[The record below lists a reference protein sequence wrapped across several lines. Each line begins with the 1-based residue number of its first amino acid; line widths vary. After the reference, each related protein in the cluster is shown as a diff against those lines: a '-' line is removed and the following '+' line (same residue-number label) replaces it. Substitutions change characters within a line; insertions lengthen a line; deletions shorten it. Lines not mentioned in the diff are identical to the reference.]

1 MSGDMSKALAFL
13 RTRIG
18 FAKPLTIEKI
28 RLRTWIVFTDGA
40 CESGVGSVG
49 GVLVSPEGDIR
60 NHFGEEVPGNIMSRL
75 FETSQNPIYELEVMP
90 VLLASQIWMQELQ
103 SCQVVFY
110 MDNEAARTA
119 YIKAQG
125 ATDAAEA
132 MVRDYANLEL
142 RMQLSTWF
150 ARVPTHSNLSDGPSR
165 LDFALVEVNGSRL
178 SKVDWSAVRLV

>member
-1 MSGDMSKALAFL
+1 
-13 RTRIG
+13 
-18 FAKPLTIEKI
+18 
-28 RLRTWIVFTDGA
+28 
-40 CESGVGSVG
+40 
-49 GVLVSPEGDIR
+49 
-60 NHFGEEVPGNIMSRL
+60 
-75 FETSQNPIYELEVMP
+75 
-90 VLLASQIWMQELQ
+90 MQELQ

-125 ATDAAEA
+125 ATDAAKA